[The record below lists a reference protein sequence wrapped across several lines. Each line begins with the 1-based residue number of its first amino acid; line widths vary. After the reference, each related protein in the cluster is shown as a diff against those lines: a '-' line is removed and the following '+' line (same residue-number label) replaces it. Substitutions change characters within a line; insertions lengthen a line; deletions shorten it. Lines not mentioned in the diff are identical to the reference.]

1 MEEDIESLDKQS
13 LAFYELPLEPNNDKI
28 IDACLCFWI
37 AKWNRWP
44 RLLLNSNYK
53 IEI

>member
-28 IDACLCFWI
+28 IVACLCFELQ
-37 AKWNRWP
+37 N
-44 RLLLNSNYK
+44 
-53 IEI
+53 EIGAVT